1 MGEGFKKGFL
11 DFLVSK
17 EGFFLWLYSTFLV
30 LYLGELNLPL
40 SYDEAYYWDWG
51 RALDFG
57 YYSKP
62 PMVAWIIRLTTSL
75 FGDTEFGVRVGAVLL
90 RVFSLLLAMYFF
102 YRYFDRLRV
111 RLILFTLCFTPILT
125 IYSFIMTIDPPLF
138 FFWIASLFFGAYFL
152 EKRNTFSALYLGLSI
167 GLGLLT
173 KQTMLA
179 FLALFLFYLLLFDR
193 DLLKTKQTLIWIG
206 LSFILILPNL
216 LWNSKHGLVM
226 IKHTGESFSRLFPTP
241 KEVAEYFYGVFFLYG
256 PVLLPLFFYFSFR
269 YAKVVGRFLRTKK
282 LPIPDD
288 KLFQFKLINFLF
300 ILSFLPL
307 LGLIPLSLIL
317 QMNVNWVAPFFLSA
331 YFFTIALAISRQ
343 IYLRLVIL
351 NLIICFF
358 LSLAILAL
366 PKKPDL
372 FGPEVAR
379 SLFKFYGGREL
390 AEAVGKYYR
399 KGMPLLTSG
408 RESASWLAFY
418 LKDKPKVYVVKK
430 GNKPKNQYHIWRDA
444 ETLRGREVLL
454 VKKWTDKPPY
464 LESPIHLETVQYE
477 FYGKKRVYSI
487 WRGVYV
493 GFER

>member
-1 MGEGFKKGFL
+1 MGEGSKKGFL
-11 DFLVSK
+11 DFLVSR
-17 EGFFLWLYSTFLV
+17 EGFFLWLYSTFLI

-40 SYDEAYYWDWG
+40 SYDEAYYWDWS

-75 FGDTEFGVRVGAVLL
+75 FGDTEFGVRVGAVLF
-90 RVFSLLLAMYFF
+90 RVFSLLFAMYFF

-152 EKRNTFSALYLGLSI
+152 EKRNTLSAFCLGLSI

-179 FLALFLFYLLLFDR
+179 FLALFIFYLLLFER
-193 DLLKTKQTLIWIG
+193 DLLKTKQTLILIG
-206 LSFILILPNL
+206 VSFILILPNI
-216 LWNSKHGLVM
+216 LWNLNHGLVM
-226 IKHTGESFSRLFPTP
+226 IKHTGESFSRLFPP
-241 KEVAEYFYGVFFLYG
+241 LKEVGKFLSGVFFLYG
-256 PVLLPLFFYFSFR
+256 PLLLPLFFYFSFR
-269 YAKVVGRFLRTKK
+269 YAKVLGRFFRKEN
-282 LPIPDD
+282 LPIPND
-288 KLFQFKLINFLF
+288 KLFQFKLINLLF

-343 IYLRLVIL
+343 LYLRLVIL

-358 LSLAILAL
+358 LSLAILVL

-390 AEAVGKYYR
+390 AEVVEKYYR
-399 KGMPLLTSG
+399 KDIPLLTSG

-430 GNKPKNQYHIWRDA
+430 GSKAKNQYHIWRDA
-444 ETLRGREVLL
+444 ETLKGKEVLL
-454 VKKWTDKPPY
+454 VKKWTDKPTY

-477 FYGKKRVYSI
+477 FYGKRGVYSI

-493 GFER
+493 GVER

>member
-1 MGEGFKKGFL
+1 MGEGSKKGFL
-11 DFLVSK
+11 DFLVSR
-17 EGFFLWLYSTFLV
+17 EGFFLWLYSTFLI

-40 SYDEAYYWDWG
+40 SYDEAYYWDWS

-75 FGDTEFGVRVGAVLL
+75 FGDTEFGVRVGAVLF
-90 RVFSLLLAMYFF
+90 RVFSLLFAMYFF

-152 EKRNTFSALYLGLSI
+152 EKRNTLSAFYLGLSI

-179 FLALFLFYLLLFDR
+179 FLALFLFYLLLFER
-193 DLLKTKQTLIWIG
+193 DLLKTKQTLILIG
-206 LSFILILPNL
+206 VSFILILPNI
-216 LWNSKHGLVM
+216 LWNLNHGLVM
-226 IKHTGESFSRLFPTP
+226 IKHTGESFSRLFPP
-241 KEVAEYFYGVFFLYG
+241 LKEVGKFLSGVFFLYG
-256 PVLLPLFFYFSFR
+256 PLLLPLFFYLSFR
-269 YAKVVGRFLRTKK
+269 YAKVLGRFFRREN

-288 KLFQFKLINFLF
+288 KLFQFKLINLLF

-331 YFFTIALAISRQ
+331 YFFTLALAISRQ
-343 IYLRLVIL
+343 LYLRLVIL

-358 LSLAILAL
+358 LSLAILVL

-390 AEAVGKYYR
+390 AEAVEKYYR
-399 KGMPLLTSG
+399 KDIPLLTSG

-430 GNKPKNQYHIWRDA
+430 GSKAKNQYHIWRDA
-444 ETLRGREVLL
+444 ETLRGKEVLL
-454 VKKWTDKPPY
+454 VKKWTDKPTY

-477 FYGKKRVYSI
+477 FYGKRGVYSI

-493 GFER
+493 GVER